1 MRRAVLALPA
11 LWALLGGAAP
21 PLSFTTVEPRFAPS
35 ADEYRKLWQEEGGG
49 IVAALERS
57 AGLPFPAAPIEVIVN
72 GNSTMTAMD
81 GRTIRF
87 RAGYPRD
94 FAKGTLA
101 HELGHRLAL
110 RLPRTGEMDD
120 HRVLYLFLY
129 DAWTDL
135 YGRDFADAMVSRE
148 RRIRSTYDY
157 DAAWTWALS
166 MTRAQR
172 QARLKGLR
180 SGLRRAEAAVDTA
193 PAQ

>member
-1 MRRAVLALPA
+1 MRHAPLILPA

-21 PLSFTTVEPRFAPS
+21 PLEFTTVEPRFDEAAS
-35 ADEYRKLWQEEGGG
+35 EYRKLWQEEGVG

-57 AGLPFPAAPIEVIVN
+57 AGLDFPAAPIEVIVN
-72 GNSTMTAMD
+72 GTSTMTAMD

-110 RLPRTGEMDD
+110 RLPRTAEIDD

-166 MTRAQR
+166 MSRDER
-172 QARLKGLR
+172 EARLKLLR
-180 SGLRRAEAAVDTA
+180 SGVQRAEA
-193 PAQ
+193 P

>member
-1 MRRAVLALPA
+1 MMANFKSGTLAALALPA
-11 LWALLGGAAP
+11 PWVLLGGAAP
-21 PLSFTTVEPRFAPS
+21 PLSFTTVESRFADS

-72 GNSTMTAMD
+72 GNSTMTALD

-120 HRVLYLFLY
+120 
-129 DAWTDL
+129 
-135 YGRDFADAMVSRE
+135 
-148 RRIRSTYDY
+148 
-157 DAAWTWALS
+157 
-166 MTRAQR
+166 
-172 QARLKGLR
+172 
-180 SGLRRAEAAVDTA
+180 
-193 PAQ
+193 